1 MATILDLVLTGAVF
15 AGNTLIAAVM
25 TRFFRIKLRTRW
37 GTAVYT
43 ALLVPVALLV
53 TTMVVFSVGVGVDL
67 GTPGAV
73 VGLLIGAPMGLGITI
88 DVLYVPAPD
97 EYELPETTDR
107 RSND

>member
-1 MATILDLVLTGAVF
+1 MATIIDLVLTGAVF

-43 ALLVPVALLV
+43 ALLVPIALLV
-53 TTMVVFSVGVGVDL
+53 TTMVVFSSGAGVDL
-67 GTPGAV
+67 GNAGAV
-73 VGLLIGAPMGLGITI
+73 IGLMIGAPMGLGVTI

-97 EYELPETTDR
+97 EYDLPETAGR
-107 RSND
+107 